1 MGSKVYEI
9 VTQKIMEKL
18 ETAIQEGTAAPW
30 HKPWNS
36 NNIPVNHTT
45 LRPYRGVNLLL
56 LDSGEYLTWSQLCDL
71 QKHRPELR
79 LRKGSKAHMVVYFSF
94 QESTKEVTRPDGQ
107 TEEKAVRIPFL
118 KYYKVF
124 SVEDVEWLEPR
135 RQQIA
140 YQHDP
145 IEAAETVVQGYLDRE
160 PALTLRYTDE
170 DRACY
175 RPLVDEVSV
184 PSMELYPNRAEFY
197 STLFHELTHSTG
209 HPSRLNRLKAPAF
222 FGDERYS
229 KEELCAELGAAMLCG
244 HCGIDN
250 SEASDNSVAY
260 LQNWLAALKNDTTLV
275 VSAAA
280 KAQLAADYILGLNC
294 EEAH

>member
-107 TEEKAVRIPFL
+107 TEVFIGVVRAVNLRVLRRDDESVFL
-118 KYYKVF
+118 
-124 SVEDVEWLEPR
+124 
-135 RQQIA
+135 
-140 YQHDP
+140 
-145 IEAAETVVQGYLDRE
+145 
-160 PALTLRYTDE
+160 
-170 DRACY
+170 
-175 RPLVDEVSV
+175 
-184 PSMELYPNRAEFY
+184 
-197 STLFHELTHSTG
+197 
-209 HPSRLNRLKAPAF
+209 
-222 FGDERYS
+222 
-229 KEELCAELGAAMLCG
+229 
-244 HCGIDN
+244 
-250 SEASDNSVAY
+250 
-260 LQNWLAALKNDTTLV
+260 
-275 VSAAA
+275 
-280 KAQLAADYILGLNC
+280 
-294 EEAH
+294 